1 MIPFLDEVPLLKD
14 PYGAKSRWL
23 AQPKVVMHPKRK
35 RFGSQAFGKTEFVDA
50 APRLPDNGIK
60 RGFRSSPS
68 LSRAPPA
75 IRARELINASLTNVL
90 W

>member
-35 RFGSQAFGKTEFVDA
+35 TFRFSSVKEDGVLDA